1 MAQAGDQS
9 RPSTTI
15 QEAKRTLSRR
25 LLQHPGVSG
34 VGIETAEGGGER
46 IKVYLAED
54 DPALRSS
61 VPPTVDGYPVA
72 VEVIGRIVPRAGLPS
87 DDRGALA

>member
-1 MAQAGDQS
+1 MAHVGGPS
-9 RPSTTI
+9 RPGRTI
-15 QEAKRTLSRR
+15 QEAKRALSRQ

-61 VPPTVDGYPVA
+61 VPATVDGYPVA
-72 VEVIGRIVPRAGLPS
+72 VEVIGRIVPRAGLRD